1 MPKKAKK
8 MHPSTLTMH
17 YENTKTTA
25 WINLTEVSPNLTPTA
40 IYNQK
45 INMKF
50 VSHNKKSTK

>member
-1 MPKKAKK
+1 

-25 WINLTEVSPNLTPTA
+25 WVNLMEVSPDLTPTD